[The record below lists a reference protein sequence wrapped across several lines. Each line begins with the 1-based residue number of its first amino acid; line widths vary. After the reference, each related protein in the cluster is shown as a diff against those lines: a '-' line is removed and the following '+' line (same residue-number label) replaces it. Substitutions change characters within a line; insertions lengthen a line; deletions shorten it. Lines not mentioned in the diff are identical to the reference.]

1 MRTKE
6 TALGRQPRP
15 MAATPDSCRR
25 SCKTRPGTFGER
37 KAESA
42 CIRAGVNL
50 GRSRSAT
57 MQQTGD
63 ESGQQH
69 ALPLQDFR
77 GGHGEG
83 VGMWIAAGRPSGPS
97 RPRDA
102 GREHGWMRHRN
113 VYNVSP
119 LKCGPSRGLGGQP
132 SFGCVRSSPHWPP
145 QQTVVVSRGWAL
157 NPGRCRTVNEASH
170 VGDSV
175 KGARPS

>member
-1 MRTKE
+1 MSAILQDAARDFRRAQSGKRMHQSGGKPGQKQVGDN
-6 TALGRQPRP
+6 AANRGRIGPATCTPTPRLQG
-15 MAATPDSCRR
+15 
-25 SCKTRPGTFGER
+25 RPRGGSR
-37 KAESA
+37 D
-42 CIRAGVNL
+42 VD
-50 GRSRSAT
+50 RSR
-57 MQQTGD
+57 
-63 ESGQQH
+63 
-69 ALPLQDFR
+69 
-77 GGHGEG
+77 
-83 VGMWIAAGRPSGPS
+83 AASGPS
-97 RPRDA
+97 QPRDA